1 MKKHPLFRRIAVSY
15 RFPQYVVDAI
25 DKEHGLY
32 VVDAIDKEHGLTDDD
47 KTEIVQLGVV
57 KLLKIKKPRL
67 KE

>member
-15 RFPQYVVDAI
+15 RFPQ
-25 DKEHGLY
+25 Y